1 MGEMALSFD
10 DLLKVEGGMNVPLD
24 MDIPDNL
31 FDLDYSSC
39 EIIQAG
45 ATGDKWQKKSPFHES
60 DSGMSE
66 DLNSVDL
73 NSPQSVTDSSGKM
86 LDEFVDTLDFEPFCH
101 GADKD
106 LADYFCT
113 AQSPESEVEYTD
125 VSNNHPVRT
134 LRTQTSV
141 SSSRSSSPEI
151 PQKTLRGRV
160 VQKSGKTA
168 PVSSKTV
175 RKSSPHDNVTS
186 SQPTG
191 IQSVKVLK
199 VIKTSGTANTATEV
213 LRALDDR
220 NKKNAVQAKINRE
233 KKKQYIKTLEDQVS
247 ELTDENG
254 QLKVENDSMK
264 NRNTSLEEEVQYLR
278 AVLANESSLSRL
290 LGNIENVQN
299 VKLKSSFA
307 SCKRSAAMDH
317 DYTPNKKSKQ
327 SHSTAGVC
335 LHVDND
341 TVSLE
346 FCAKCSKMA
355 KSSDED

>member
-1 MGEMALSFD
+1 MALSFD
-10 DLLKVEGGMNVPLD
+10 DLLKVEGGMDVSLD
-24 MDIPDNL
+24 VDIPDNL
-31 FDLDYSSC
+31 FDLDNSSYD
-39 EIIQAG
+39 IIQTDTAG
-45 ATGDKWQKKSPFHES
+45 NKCQKKSPFHES

-66 DLNSVDL
+66 DFNSVDL
-73 NSPQSVTDSSGKM
+73 NSPQSVTNSSGKM
-86 LDEFVDTLDFEPFCH
+86 LDEFVDALEFEPFCH

-106 LADYFCT
+106 LSDYFCS
-113 AQSPESEVEYTD
+113 ASKSESEEEYQYTD
-125 VSNNHPVRT
+125 ISSNHPVTT
-134 LRTQTSV
+134 LMTQTSV

-151 PQKTLRGRV
+151 PVKSLRNRV
-160 VQKSGKTA
+160 VQANSKAA

-175 RKSSPHDNVTS
+175 CKSPPHDNVTT

-199 VIKTSGTANTATEV
+199 VIKTSGNANTATEV
-213 LRALDDR
+213 LKALDDR
-220 NKKNAVQAKINRE
+220 NKKNAVQAKVNRE
-233 KKKQYIKTLEDQVS
+233 KKKLYIKCLEDQVS
-247 ELTDENG
+247 DLTNTNG
-254 QLKVENDSMK
+254 HLKVENDSIKHK
-264 NRNTSLEEEVQYLR
+264 NTALEEEVQYLR

-307 SCKRSAAMDH
+307 SRKRSAAMDH
-317 DYTPNKKSKQ
+317 DYTPSKKSKQ

-346 FCAKCSKMA
+346 FCSKCSKMA